1 LCPLA
6 VLLWTAPARYGGIPI
21 FEARYKRMVT
31 NLARNWGARIL
42 LPIARL
48 LSGIGLTPN
57 AVTVLGLA
65 LTVGVAVI
73 LASGQLV
80 LGGLLLIATLA
91 FDAVDGT
98 LARLT
103 GQTTRFGA
111 FLDST
116 LDRWAEIALYAALVW
131 HYLHVGNDLG
141 VMLAVA
147 ALSTSLMVSYTRARA
162 EGIGVT
168 CKEGILTRFER
179 MLILII
185 GLVFSLDVWALGIIA
200 ILAAFTAVQRILV
213 TYQAARS
220 PTN

>member
-1 LCPLA
+1 MLCS
-6 VLLWTAPARYGGIPI
+6 GGLRLHKRASVVAESHLRGKV
-21 FEARYKRMVT
+21 EAMVT

-48 LSGIGLTPN
+48 LAGLGLTPN
-57 AVTVLGLA
+57 AVTVMGLA
-65 LTVGVAVI
+65 LTVGVAAI
-73 LASGQLV
+73 LASGRLQLA
-80 LGGLLLIATLA
+80 GLLLIATLA

-116 LDRWAEIALYAALVW
+116 LDRWAEIALYSALVW
-131 HYLHVGNDLG
+131 HYLRVDNDLG

-147 ALSTSLMVSYTRARA
+147 ALAASLMVSYTRARA
-162 EGIGVT
+162 EGIGVA

-179 MLILII
+179 MLILIV
-185 GLVFSLDVWALGIIA
+185 GLVFGLAVWSLGIIA
-200 ILAAFTAVQRILV
+200 ILAAITAVQRIFV
-213 TYQAARS
+213 TYRAAQS
-220 PTN
+220 Q

>member
-1 LCPLA
+1 
-6 VLLWTAPARYGGIPI
+6 
-21 FEARYKRMVT
+21 MVT

-48 LSGIGLTPN
+48 LAGLGLTPN
-57 AVTVLGLA
+57 AVTVMGLA
-65 LTVGVAVI
+65 LTVGVAAI
-73 LASGQLV
+73 LASGRLQLA
-80 LGGLLLIATLA
+80 GLLLIATLA

-116 LDRWAEIALYAALVW
+116 LDRWAEIALYSALVW
-131 HYLHVGNDLG
+131 HYLRVDNDLG

-147 ALSTSLMVSYTRARA
+147 ALAASLMVSYTRARA
-162 EGIGVT
+162 EGIGVA

-179 MLILII
+179 MLILIV
-185 GLVFSLDVWALGIIA
+185 GLVFGLAVWSLGIIA
-200 ILAAFTAVQRILV
+200 ILAAITAVQRIFV
-213 TYQAARS
+213 TYRAAQS
-220 PTN
+220 Q